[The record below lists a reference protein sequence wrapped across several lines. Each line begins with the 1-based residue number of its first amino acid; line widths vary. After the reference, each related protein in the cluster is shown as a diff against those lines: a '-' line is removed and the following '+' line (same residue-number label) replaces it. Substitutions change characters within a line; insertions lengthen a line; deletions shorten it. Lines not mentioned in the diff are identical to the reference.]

1 MQKKFEVAVNLAQDF
16 TDAEKAQARQNINA
30 LGGSDSF
37 YTNSISHTVTSAEAS
52 AGRIR
57 IPLTVSDVASG
68 HFDCIE
74 KLGVTFLRLY
84 AAANDIADLDA
95 LTSGT
100 PVYITVGLNGQT
112 NNSVQ
117 MLSSI
122 LVTTKTLNIL
132 DASVN
137 CLPAFNQNNIV
148 TVYVTF
154 DFTPNSIPT
163 GVSFNFVLF
172 WNKLLH

>member
-1 MQKKFEVAVNLAQDF
+1 MQQKFEVAVNLAQDF
-16 TDAEKAQARQNINA
+16 TDAQKAQARQNINA

-37 YTNSISHTVTSAEAS
+37 HTNSISHTVTSAEAN

-57 IPLTVSDVASG
+57 IPLTVSDVAFG
-68 HFDCIE
+68 HFECIE
-74 KLGVTFLRLY
+74 KLGVTFLRLV
-84 AAANDIADLDA
+84 ATANGIADLDA

-100 PVYITVGLNGQT
+100 PVYITIGLNGPT
-112 NNSVQ
+112 NNSMQ
-117 MLSSI
+117 MLSLI
-122 LVTTKTLNIL
+122 LVTASTLDIL

-148 TVYVTF
+148 TIYVTF
-154 DFTPNSIPT
+154 DFTPNSIPA